1 MSKYCPNSCQTNRL
15 FLSRTVLANFNQT
28 TLQTP
33 LYLQL
38 YVGEIVYICKQFKD
52 WYYGYASSNVAKFGV
67 FPKSYVGLKRS
78 TVDKATGKEVIK
90 CSEPPIAQEITY
102 ILKEWCPLWKQLFI
116 LRDKNFDIIK
126 SVVYEL
132 IDLRSKILSGTLP
145 TDEIKELRQKAT
157 LLIDS
162 GNYILKLDLCVRDEL
177 GNFVNSSE
185 TCTIDLYNM
194 HESAQKK
201 NKESVKSILPGNAK
215 KKALTNFSVFSHN
228 LCVIVK
234 NFACHVTDDVQ
245 LLMSLYDARE
255 SKFISENFFVEWNQ
269 KKILR
274 DLDLLN
280 NLKVLFCDLGSKD
293 LEREKM
299 YFICQIVRIGNM
311 ENKDLEPQKQRHNT
325 IYNSQKKLVDGL
337 RRPFGVAALEI
348 SDVLNGKRESDI
360 DNEIFVPILQFTS
373 EKDSLDSLIKK
384 ITNSKTGDINPKD
397 HKGQGLWISLKMLHG
412 ELKQVREEYP
422 HLVSPLTAIAKKM
435 GFPEVI
441 LPEDIRN
448 DLYLTLVGG
457 DFSSRSTNAK
467 NIEVSVQ
474 ICNENGDV
482 LDGVIAYGAGSEML
496 SDYKSVIYY
505 HEEKPRWMEIFK
517 ISIPVEYFYNLHLK
531 FTFRHRSSVE
541 SKDKEKPF
549 AYAYIK
555 LMNENGTTIKD
566 KQHNLIIYKVD
577 TKKFESNLDGAF
589 KHLLSKPSTK
599 GETEKLTNSDKNLL
613 LINGNSTN
621 GLTINLK
628 DSFIIETIICSTK
641 LTQNIDLLGL
651 LKWSSH
657 SGTSDDE
664 LKDCLNALMKVDGEE
679 IVKFLQ
685 DTLDSLFNILMEKDS
700 EEFNYLV
707 FEALVFII
715 GLISN
720 PKYQHFRPVLDGY
733 IQENFSA
740 TLAYNKLIF
749 VLINFIDSLTEGRI
763 LIDSVSESFNLRAM
777 KCLEFIF
784 KFIVRS
790 RFLFASLNGGRNQQE
805 FEESMTS
812 LLNSI
817 SRLLSS
823 ESNASIIVQGSC
835 LKYLPFAIPDILTVF
850 NPKKLSLILITII
863 NSVPIEKLRTQ
874 KMVCILDILRS
885 QSLFNDTECRMIFL
899 PVFNNH
905 IKLLMK
911 SGDFSTIEKT
921 FSVSSDGESRKQH
934 EEELN
939 ICIQVLSSMLCCLYK
954 QNKNSVFDDINN
966 LINTLLPTLIQTIIE
981 TERSDRRI
989 GGLVAILIEIFRQMT
1004 STHFDYFISNLLD
1017 IQSSDN
1023 AVLIFLTKMLRVFR
1037 DLVVHPVYTSEWT
1050 EMIMIQNTVILN
1062 TLSLISEKMMKIF
1075 AWATFDTEIYNNF
1088 FHCAIA
1094 FLTQK
1099 SLQLENFST
1108 NKRNRLLSKYKD
1120 MRKETAVLIRYLWF
1134 FLKDKKSH
1142 FIPSM
1147 VGPILEMSLIPEIE
1161 IRKIGLRIYFDI
1173 MESEQSLLSSP
1184 KDEKLFSVC
1193 EQELITQLDKKLES
1207 GKGDDDFKSLFLSE
1221 ISFFFQSSPIREK
1234 GLKFG
1239 KTAYRLMKHLLEYR
1253 NVINCSSTSENNEQI
1268 SLCLMRIIEFCHA
1281 QKQQEMYLRYLY
1293 KLCDLHLKCDNFCE
1307 AAFVLKL
1314 HTILLDWSD
1323 ETLDPALK
1331 PEKKPYLDKHREL
1344 KERLYLDAIDYFD
1357 KGKLYEEGLRMC
1369 KELAAEYENETYDY
1383 NHLSELHRQMAI
1395 FYDNIMKQIRP
1406 KPEYYRVSYYGKAF
1420 SNLLQNKTFI
1430 YRAKPYEKLFEFR
1443 ANLLSQ
1449 FPNATLLESLIT
1461 PGPETT
1467 EANMQAILINQVEP
1481 VMNERIKENFAS
1493 KQVNYQIQ
1501 QYYEAN
1507 EVQTFCYSRKKKV
1520 QSDSSNEENEFANMW
1535 LERTY
1540 LTTSYALPGILTWF
1554 PVITTSSYSLSPI
1567 ENAIETMEKTNAK
1580 LKKTILA
1587 NMNDPSQQISQLTMM
1602 LNGIIEPAVN
1612 GGTSKYEEV
1621 FFTDEYRAKHSNAKE
1636 TKIAKLKT
1644 LIAEQIPLLEVGI
1657 QVHRDRADA
1666 SMQPL
1671 HSRLEELFVKMKESV
1686 QKKYGEAAVP
1696 KELAQWNLVKMRK
1709 LAVKNRQ
1716 PNRYSG
1722 TESITGQTTGKLAQA
1737 IQTQSSFDLTKQVSV
1752 SSLTNTMKRTFVRG
1766 NGQSFPSKFRTRHK
1780 ENSTTS
1786 LGNGTQNGAS
1796 NGQTNTTRKAN
1807 QSQSQFYVP
1816 SEPSCE
1822 EQKESPASGKAKST
1836 NDLRNSNNQIVLRE
1850 KLEPLRP
1857 LKSNYYENKRS
1868 SSRPSSG
1875 SNYLQVTYRNS
1886 ISHGNSSTS
1895 LSPQCS
1901 EPDSK
1906 SEESTASNSL
1916 TNILTENGS
1925 LAKSP
1930 SSFPAAFELQSPQSP
1945 DEADHKDDDQPPP
1958 LPMKHHST
1966 ILDNS
1971 KDSSKFLPDSSS
1983 TSPMKHRNSC
1993 SSLTLKKKLPPL
2005 PIPNSSSSSG
2015 SLQTGLT
2022 KTPAK
2027 SNGYH
2032 LSVELDSANNY
2043 EHIPPLRKMQV
2054 FRPVPPLPSESKIGE
2069 ESKPKE
2075 QSNGANDG
2083 ETEV

>member
-1 MSKYCPNSCQTNRL
+1 M
-15 FLSRTVLANFNQT
+15 
-28 TLQTP
+28 
-33 LYLQL
+33 
-38 YVGEIVYICKQFKD
+38 
-52 WYYGYASSNVAKFGV
+52 
-67 FPKSYVGLKRS
+67 KRS
-78 TVDKATGKEVIK
+78 TVDKASGKEVIRS
-90 CSEPPIAQEITY
+90 SEPPIAQEITY
-102 ILKEWCPLWKQLFI
+102 IIKEWCPLWKQLFI

-162 GNYILKLDLCVRDEL
+162 GNYILKLDLSVRDEL
-177 GNFVNSSE
+177 GNFINSAE
-185 TCTIDLYNM
+185 TCAIDLYNL
-194 HESAQKK
+194 HENAQKK
-201 NKESVKSILPGNAK
+201 NKESVKSILPGSSK
-215 KKALTNFSVFSHN
+215 KKTLTNFSVFSHN

-234 NFACHVTDDVQ
+234 NFACHVTEDVQ
-245 LLMSLYDARE
+245 LLMSLYDAKE

-348 SDVLNGKRESDI
+348 SDILNGKRESDI

-467 NIEVSVQ
+467 NIEISVQ

-482 LDGVIAYGAGSEML
+482 LDSVITYGAGSEMI

-505 HEEKPRWMEIFK
+505 HEEKPRWMETFK
-517 ISIPVEYFYNLHLK
+517 ISIPVEHFYNLHLK

-599 GETEKLTNSDKNLL
+599 GETEKLTNSNKNLL
-613 LINGNSTN
+613 LINGNSTS

-628 DSFIIETIICSTK
+628 DSFLIETIICSTK

-651 LKWSSH
+651 LKWSSR
-657 SGTSDDE
+657 SGTSNEE

-685 DTLDSLFNILMEKDS
+685 DTLDSLFNILMEKDT

-720 PKYQHFRPVLDGY
+720 PKYQHFRPVLDVY

-790 RFLFASLNGGRNQQE
+790 RFLFASLNGGRNQPE

-817 SRLLSS
+817 SRLLST

-850 NPKKLSLILITII
+850 NSKKLSLILITII

-911 SGDFSTIEKT
+911 SGDFSAIEKT

-939 ICIQVLSSMLCCLYK
+939 ICIQVLSNMLSCLYK
-954 QNKNSVFDDINN
+954 QAKNTVFDDINN

-1004 STHFDYFISNLLD
+1004 SIHFDHFISNLLD
-1017 IQSSDN
+1017 KQSSDN
-1023 AVLIFLTKMLRVFR
+1023 ALLIFLTKMLRVFK
-1037 DLVVHPVYTSEWT
+1037 DLVVHPIYTSEWT
-1050 EMIMIQNTVILN
+1050 EMIMVQNTVILN

-1075 AWATFDTEIYNNF
+1075 VWSSFDKEIYNNF

-1099 SLQLENFST
+1099 SLQLENFSA

-1161 IRKIGLRIYFDI
+1161 IRKIGLRIYFDM
-1173 MESEQSLLSSP
+1173 MEFEHSQLAAQRDGGAGGEQV
-1184 KDEKLFSVC
+1184 FSVC

-1207 GKGDDDFKSLFLSE
+1207 GKGDDDFKGLFLNE
-1221 ISFFFQSSPIREK
+1221 ISFFFQSSTIREQ

-1253 NVINCSSTSENNEQI
+1253 NVINCSSTSENNDQI

-1293 KLCDLHLKCDNFCE
+1293 KLCDLHLRCDNFSE

-1314 HTILLDWSD
+1314 HTILLDWSG

-1331 PEKKPYLDKHREL
+1331 SERYPYLDKHREL
-1344 KERLYLDAIDYFD
+1344 KERLYQDAIEYFD

-1369 KELAAEYENETYDY
+1369 KELAAEYENETYDF
-1383 NHLSELHRQMAI
+1383 NQLSELHRQMAI

-1406 KPEYYRVSYYGKAF
+1406 KSEYYRVSYYGKAF
-1420 SNLLQNKTFI
+1420 CNLLQNKTFI

-1449 FPNATLLESLIT
+1449 FPNATLLESLLT

-1481 VMNERIKENFAS
+1481 VMSDRIKEKFAGR
-1493 KQVNYQIQ
+1493 QVNHQIQ

-1520 QSDSSNEENEFANMW
+1520 QSDSSLEENEFANMW

-1540 LTTSYALPGILTWF
+1540 LTTSYPLPGILTWF
-1554 PVITTSSYSLSPI
+1554 PVLTTSSYSLSPI
-1567 ENAIETMEKTNAK
+1567 ENAIETMEKTNAN
-1580 LKKTILA
+1580 LKKTILQ

-1621 FFTDEYRAKHSNAKE
+1621 FFTDDYRARHSTSKE
-1636 TKIAKLKT
+1636 EAKIAKLKT

-1657 QVHRDRADA
+1657 QVHRERADA

-1671 HSRLEELFVKMKESV
+1671 HNRLEDLFVKMKESV
-1686 QKKYGEAAVP
+1686 QKKYGEATVP
-1696 KELAQWNLVKMRK
+1696 KELAQWNLIKMRNQ
-1709 LAVKNRQ
+1709 AIKNRQ
-1716 PNRYSG
+1716 LSRYSG
-1722 TESITGQTTGKLAQA
+1722 TESISQQMLGKFGQ
-1737 IQTQSSFDLTKQVSV
+1737 ISSQTHSSFDLAKHGSML
-1752 SSLTNTMKRTFVRG
+1752 SLTNTVKKTKSAFVRS
-1766 NGQSFPSKFRTRHK
+1766 NGQAFPSTNSLGLHSLINTGTSTLTKFRPRHK
-1780 ENSTTS
+1780 ENSITS
-1786 LGNGTQNGAS
+1786 LANGSAQS
-1796 NGQTNTTRKAN
+1796 NGQSSSTMTRKAN

-1816 SEPSCE
+1816 SEPAGD
-1822 EQKESPASGKAKST
+1822 EQKEQQAPATASSKAKST
-1836 NDLRNSNNQIVLRE
+1836 NDLRNGNNQIVLRE

-1875 SNYLQVTYRNS
+1875 SNYLQVYRNS

-1916 TNILTENGS
+1916 TNILNENSSLTGS
-1925 LAKSP
+1925 TLNSNLNSSNPMNNSSLVNSSLVKSP
-1930 SSFPAAFELQSPQSP
+1930 PSLPAPFEIQQQQSLDEP
-1945 DEADHKDDDQPPP
+1945 DRNKDDDEPPP

-1966 ILDNS
+1966 ILES
-1971 KDSSKFLPDSSS
+1971 AKESSKFLLDSTS

-1993 SSLTLKKKLPPL
+1993 SSVTLKKKLPPL
-2005 PIPNSSSSSG
+2005 PNSSSSG
-2015 SLQTGLT
+2015 SLQIGLT
-2022 KTPAK
+2022 KSPVK

-2032 LSVELDSANNY
+2032 LSVEHESANNY
-2043 EHIPPLRKMQV
+2043 EHIPPLRKKPF
-2054 FRPVPPLPSESKIGE
+2054 FRPVPPLPSESKLGE
-2069 ESKPKE
+2069 DPKPKE
-2075 QSNGANDG
+2075 SPNGTTNSG